1 MTLHC
6 PHDDILLSYTAGGL
20 GESWSLAIAS
30 HLTFCSECRDAVS
43 IGEEI
48 GGVLLEDS
56 EPYPLFD
63 SGMEVSLDIVPNEP
77 EKEMP
82 IYAVDSDL
90 PMPLRNYVGNYI
102 DKINWQTLGGGVFQ
116 HMITTGDND
125 QARLLNIRAGKSVP
139 EHGHSGREITL
150 VLSGSYIDN
159 GVRYCAGDV
168 SDFAEDVTHQP
179 VAGIEEDCIC
189 LIVTDSALK
198 FKGIIP
204 KLFQPFVSI

>member
-1 MTLHC
+1 
-6 PHDDILLSYTAGGL
+6 
-20 GESWSLAIAS
+20 
-30 HLTFCSECRDAVS
+30 
-43 IGEEI
+43 
-48 GGVLLEDS
+48 
-56 EPYPLFD
+56 
-63 SGMEVSLDIVPNEP
+63 VSLDIVPNEP

-139 EHGHSGREITL
+139 EHGHSGREMTL

-168 SDFAEDVTHQP
+168 SDFDEDVTHQP
-179 VAGIEEDCIC
+179 VAGMEEDCIC

-198 FKGIIP
+198 FKGIVP
-204 KLFQPFVSI
+204 KLFQPFASI